1 MRQLFSFASHC
12 GRRLRA
18 LRVRQMDDEGR
29 PMPHLTA
36 DAYFTTMRLHDLLH
50 YGKTETRAMT
60 NTTRTGRIRLVEAI
74 KQTGQRLTR
83 DAGAG
88 IRYG

>member
-12 GRRLRA
+12 GRRLRE
-18 LRVRQMDDEGR
+18 RQMDDERR

-36 DAYFTTMRLHDLLH
+36 DANFTTMRLYDLLH
-50 YGKTETRAMT
+50 NGKSETCAMT
-60 NTTRTGRIRLVEAI
+60 LATCAGRVRLIEPV
-74 KQTGQRLTR
+74 KQTGQRFTW
-83 DAGAG
+83 DARAC